1 MTLINN
7 IKIKNKYHND
17 SEYVIDLRQYADFN
31 ICKLITKYNMNSSKE
46 FLDKKNNYNSNLSTN
61 NKTFDKSER
70 NPFVKIKEKHFNT
83 NTTNKFYK
91 DKKVNK
97 GNKNNFHKIK
107 DNLKDKETSINNN
120 YSTITKDNK
129 KAKDKK
135 ISIKPNKLHDKK
147 IHFKKNISKL
157 PYNINNNPSI
167 ELEFTHTHMNIQ
179 TEPSIKKTETNPT
192 IKSQKS
198 KNNKNLIK
206 KNKKISNRM
215 FNNIRKQPLSQYN
228 KNNLISPFKKNKI
241 RQKLINANFASL
253 FNTFERKQF
262 ETAHSNY
269 HTNNND
275 NIKNLKKETINK
287 TRTTFNQKLNKK
299 NNVKNDNQNK
309 SKSRSISKP
318 KKITINL
325 FNDKNNK
332 LLTQESSSNK
342 DNNKK
347 NYKKYILNDIKPKS
361 KNTNNNAQNKKKE
374 ILIVNQKKSSNK
386 NESLEKKEKSKLSKI
401 NKFINILSKSKE
413 DFSHMIK
420 NKKNDIN
427 KKNKNYLTNR
437 IKTHHSDVH
446 KNKNVSKNKSLK
458 FATIRLSDLYQ
469 NNNKMKEKVRN
480 NYLIEKGKTSTDMNS
495 INNAI
500 KNKPNNN
507 LITDKSTV

>member
-1 MTLINN
+1 MAKEKFLI
-7 IKIKNKYHND
+7 D
-17 SEYVIDLRQYADFN
+17 SNSI
-31 ICKLITKYNMNSSKE
+31 ITP
-46 FLDKKNNYNSNLSTN
+46 YNSYYS
-61 NKTFDKSER
+61 FD
-70 NPFVKIKEKHFNT
+70 
-83 NTTNKFYK
+83 
-91 DKKVNK
+91 
-97 GNKNNFHKIK
+97 
-107 DNLKDKETSINNN
+107 
-120 YSTITKDNK
+120 
-129 KAKDKK
+129 
-135 ISIKPNKLHDKK
+135 ISIKFWEQLKAKINDGSIIILDLVKDEILKGEDDLSNWFNNLGISTCISHKEPN
-147 IHFKKNISKL
+147 IISKYAEIL
-157 PYNINNNPSI
+157 QFIQQNSCYKESALKEWAQEHIADAWLIATASVYNY
-167 ELEFTHTHMNIQ
+167 T
-179 TEPSIKKTETNPT
+179 
-192 IKSQKS
+192 
-198 KNNKNLIK
+198 LI
-206 KNKKISNRM
+206 
-215 FNNIRKQPLSQYN
+215 
-228 KNNLISPFKKNKI
+228 
-241 RQKLINANFASL
+241 
-253 FNTFERKQF
+253 TFERKQF

-420 NKKNDIN
+420 NKKKDIN

-458 FATIRLSDLYQ
+458 FATIRLSNSYQ
-469 NNNKMKEKVRN
+469 NNKKMKEKVRN

-507 LITDKSTV
+507 LITDKNTV